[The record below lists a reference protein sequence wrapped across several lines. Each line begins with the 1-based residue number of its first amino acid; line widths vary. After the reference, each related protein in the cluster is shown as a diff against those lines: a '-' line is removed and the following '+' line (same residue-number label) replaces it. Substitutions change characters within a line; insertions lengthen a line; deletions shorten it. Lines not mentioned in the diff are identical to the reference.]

1 MIIKDNVIEILLVG
15 NTGVGKS
22 ELILSFIDEKEKQR
36 IPASDFGQ
44 TTRVSMEYSIFFN
57 TSIESVVEISFK
69 TKKEFID
76 ERMDKLYEYFNDI
89 KNKVEYFKK
98 EQNVENNINKLKRHI
113 LHDSAFF
120 DCKEFGQITSNEIEN
135 IFNNRFNKEFWDKVD
150 DNYFD
155 NSISNTSL
163 DDNNNKFNPNAEFE
177 KYFEVVY
184 DIITNVYKTNSGKE
198 SMEKVEFKLN
208 NNNIDL
214 QPYLKTKKDKLSY
227 SSIVKKIIFN
237 VNGKEQFK
245 NTLINSKIDMIK
257 FIDTYGIGHDKPYGE
272 EELRLRYD
280 RLLRKEYPNINDVFF
295 LWTTSSPDSPK
306 NTAESLPIIYSTRP
320 NIMSFIIFTKIDEVS
335 SKYFS
340 DEFKPKEEIEKIK
353 EDIVTDL
360 SNEAMN
366 KELAEFKLNVMVNN
380 VCGYA
385 SKISE
390 NCVLE
395 KEKMVLKENEK
406 IFTLF
411 KIIRNKEYLVD
422 EFIPVN
428 KLTVYNMHEIL
439 DVNNLFESHDINSWL
454 PGRTKWAVHNR
465 FCSNELGFWGKYN
478 TTYSNYYESD
488 LNKRFAN
495 IKNVLNLNDDIF
507 KTITQLF
514 ADFANTLS
522 RNSSDYI
529 SALDNSSYSKM
540 IISILYNNRKNE
552 IEEFKKSKNY
562 FMHLDEVFNFGK
574 LDNEQINLIQ
584 SIIDK
589 AYEEIFLG
597 KCREHN
603 ARLLAK
609 KLNDDTTTNEEEKL
623 FIDYYDRFD
632 NLISDDEKEGFEEM
646 VANYSN

>member
-1 MIIKDNVIEILLVG
+1 M
-15 NTGVGKS
+15 
-22 ELILSFIDEKEKQR
+22 
-36 IPASDFGQ
+36 
-44 TTRVSMEYSIFFN
+44 
-57 TSIESVVEISFK
+57 
-69 TKKEFID
+69 
-76 ERMDKLYEYFNDI
+76 
-89 KNKVEYFKK
+89 
-98 EQNVENNINKLKRHI
+98 
-113 LHDSAFF
+113 
-120 DCKEFGQITSNEIEN
+120 
-135 IFNNRFNKEFWDKVD
+135 
-150 DNYFD
+150 
-155 NSISNTSL
+155 
-163 DDNNNKFNPNAEFE
+163 
-177 KYFEVVY
+177 
-184 DIITNVYKTNSGKE
+184 
-198 SMEKVEFKLN
+198 
-208 NNNIDL
+208 